1 MHEVGE
7 VLYMNEIV
15 KDDYINKSIYD
26 ADKQDNIIKTLSVQN
41 KNLKRKI
48 NSLEAS
54 VRDLNDENQFL
65 ADTIINPNMGN
76 IIKERRALFAEM
88 NDIKKQTAIAV
99 QDAENKKKRYED
111 MSTHIQD
118 LIDDI
123 NYKQADI
130 DNYIQSRSQLI
141 IDDLK
146 AELLQNSA
154 KELTEQKQ
162 KNDLYIQE
170 IETRLKN
177 KIRLLWMSLGFSII
191 ITVTIIYVFI

>member
-1 MHEVGE
+1 MHEAGE

-65 ADTIINPNMGN
+65 ADTIINHNMGN

-130 DNYIQSRSQLI
+130 DNYIQSRSQLL

-162 KNDLYIQE
+162 KNDL
-170 IETRLKN
+170 
-177 KIRLLWMSLGFSII
+177 
-191 ITVTIIYVFI
+191 

>member
-1 MHEVGE
+1 
-7 VLYMNEIV
+7 MNEIV

-65 ADTIINPNMGN
+65 ADTIINHNMGN

>member
-1 MHEVGE
+1 MHEAGE

-65 ADTIINPNMGN
+65 ADTIINHNMGN

>member
-1 MHEVGE
+1 
-7 VLYMNEIV
+7 MNEIV

-65 ADTIINPNMGN
+65 ADTIINHNMGN

-146 AELLQNSA
+146 AELLQKNA